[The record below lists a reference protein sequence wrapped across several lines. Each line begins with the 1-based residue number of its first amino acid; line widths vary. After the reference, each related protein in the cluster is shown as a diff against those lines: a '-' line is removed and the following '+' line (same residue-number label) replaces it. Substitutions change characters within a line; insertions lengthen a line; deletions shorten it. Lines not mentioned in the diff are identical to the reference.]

1 LAAKFDLS
9 AILKRRAI
17 SSTSTSK
24 EQAVPVPASVQ
35 SLLENKHVAYGIA
48 STPFHDEDK
57 RLMWHDQHLR
67 DMHAA
72 KSLILQDAQGRV
84 QVIIAADRLLDL
96 KAVNRKLGRELLA
109 TSREDIRK
117 FCASHKL
124 DSIPALPKLAGLLTL
139 VDKHL
144 LDRNELL
151 LDSGNEDQLVR
162 LGREEFEQ
170 ILTDAIICDISV
182 PLGPLEMEETSS
194 TDSDQILSAVRN
206 FTRLRIK
213 QRLEE
218 TLELPPLSDTAQ
230 RIIKLRVNPNADISD
245 LAQIVEAD
253 PSLAAQVVSWAASPY
268 YSAPGKIKSIHDAIV
283 RVLGFD
289 MVLNLALGLS
299 LGKTMTIP
307 KEGPHGTLPYWQQ
320 AVYMSATLE
329 GLVTAIPRDH
339 RPSFGMAY
347 LCGLLHNF
355 GYLILAEVFPPYFHS
370 YCEMADV
377 NPQVNH
383 QAIERH
389 LLGVTREQ
397 LASTL
402 MSLWSMPEEI
412 VVGIRQQNN
421 PHFQGEHAVYA
432 KLIFVAQRLLHQ
444 NNIGVGPKLEIP
456 QQVFDELHL
465 DPEKAQQTL
474 RNILDSSNDL
484 KHIASS
490 LSS

>member
-1 LAAKFDLS
+1 
-9 AILKRRAI
+9 
-17 SSTSTSK
+17 
-24 EQAVPVPASVQ
+24 VPVPASVQ
-35 SLLENKHVAYGIA
+35 SLLDNRNVAYDLA
-48 STPFHDEDK
+48 STPFNDDDR
-57 RLMWHDQHLR
+57 RLIWHDQHLR
-67 DMHAA
+67 NMSAA
-72 KSLILQDAQGRV
+72 KSLILQDGQGRV
-84 QVIIAADRLLDL
+84 QVIISADRLLDL
-96 KAVNRKLGRELLA
+96 KAVNRQLGRELQA
-109 TSREDIRK
+109 TSLEDIRK
-117 FCASHKL
+117 FCASHHL
-124 DSIPALPKLAGLLTL
+124 DSIPALPKLAGLQTL
-139 VDKHL
+139 VDKSL

-151 LDSGNEDQLVR
+151 LDSGNEEQLVR
-162 LGREEFEQ
+162 IGRSEFEQ
-170 ILTDAIICDISV
+170 ILEGATLCDISV
-182 PLGPLEMEETSS
+182 PLEPLEAEDLNTN
-194 TDSDQILSAVRN
+194 DHDQILGAVRN
-206 FTRLRIK
+206 FTQLRIK

-245 LAQIVEAD
+245 LAQIVETD

-320 AVYMSATLE
+320 AVYMAATIE

-370 YCEMADV
+370 YCEMADA
-377 NPQVNH
+377 NPHVSH

-397 LASTL
+397 LASSL
-402 MSLWSMPEEI
+402 MSLWCMPEEV
-412 VVGIRQQNN
+412 VVGLRHQNN
-421 PHFQGEHAVYA
+421 PSYNGENNKYA
-432 KLIFVAQRLLHQ
+432 KLIFVAQRLLLHQ
-444 NNIGVGPKLEIP
+444 NIGHGPKLEIP
-456 QQVFDELHL
+456 QQVFDDLHL
-465 DPEKAQQTL
+465 DPVKARQTVE
-474 RNILDSSNDL
+474 NILESSDDL
-484 KHIASS
+484 KHIAHE
-490 LSS
+490 LNPKH